1 MQNYARRFCNVP
13 KRGLPTGI
21 SMRHDSHYVEDLAR
35 SNRSIGRILP
45 INQIE
50 PNPDQPRVDI
60 GDLTELTNSIKEKGV
75 LEPLLVKPNPENRT
89 WMIIAGERRWRA
101 ANLAGLI
108 EVPCIELDIDDQGVA
123 EIALIENLQRK
134 DLTIWEEGDGFVALA
149 KKFGYTHDQIAKK
162 IGKSRSTITESM
174 AIAGLPTS
182 IRERCLQAKI
192 ASKSTLLEIS
202 RQFDETSMLNLLA
215 NIQTKSLNRQ
225 EIRQTVR
232 PTNFKPN
239 IPTTDDNLSDNNL
252 NDSSKVNTLD
262 NLSKVSQSNQPNQV
276 VNNQSTD
283 EAKAKSALGGN
294 NSNRVFQYISRSKG
308 FSIDIKFNNISSYT
322 HQDIADALQ
331 EVLKV
336 IGK

>member
-1 MQNYARRFCNVP
+1 MP

-50 PNPDQPRVDI
+50 PNPNQPRVEI

-108 EVPCIELDIDDQGVA
+108 EIPCIELDIDEQGVA

-174 AIAGLPTS
+174 AIAGLPTL

-202 RQFDETSMLNLLA
+202 RQFDEASMLNLLA

-232 PTNFKPN
+232 PTNFKPT
-239 IPTTDDNLSDNNL
+239 IPTDDNLSNDNSMVATTIT
-252 NDSSKVNTLD
+252 SSKVEQT
-262 NLSKVSQSNQPNQV
+262 NQV
-276 VNNQSTD
+276 VNNQST
-283 EAKAKSALGGN
+283 ETKAKSTLGGN
-294 NSNRVFQYISRSKG
+294 NSNRVFQYVSRSKG

-322 HQDIADALQ
+322 HQDIAEALQ